1 MLSGGIENHPGR
13 KLFRLKTHAAT
24 AIRTGSIM
32 SNIKIQATITI
43 RHFLL
48 HVTTRNM
55 STLFKRT
62 RPSGSPQ
69 PAADIAGKVG
79 AATGNIPRANN
90 TGVKNTRTGKHGEKR
105 KLRKKIPITAL
116 CKEYGLVPTTF
127 IEATITSL

>member
-1 MLSGGIENHPGR
+1 MLTGGIENHPGR
-13 KLFRLKTHAAT
+13 QLFRLKTHAAT
-24 AIRTGSIM
+24 AIRTCSIM

-55 STLFKRT
+55 STLFMCT
-62 RPSGSPQ
+62 RLSTSPQ
-69 PAADIAGKVG
+69 PATDIAGKAG

-90 TGVKNTRTGKHGEKR
+90 TGVKNTRRKAWKKR
-105 KLRKKIPITAL
+105 KLKKKIPITAL